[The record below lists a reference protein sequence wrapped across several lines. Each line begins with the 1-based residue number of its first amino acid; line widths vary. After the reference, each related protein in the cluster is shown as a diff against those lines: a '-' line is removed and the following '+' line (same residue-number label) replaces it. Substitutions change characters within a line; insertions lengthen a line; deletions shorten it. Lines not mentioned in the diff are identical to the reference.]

1 MISHFLLIIPQRP
14 VRESNP
20 QLALRRKNGDRSG
33 AHIPSHPLLSVF
45 PGNPYF
51 IRKNN
56 FSDYC
61 QTCLYR
67 SVKTCDK
74 LAGN

>member
-1 MISHFLLIIPQRP
+1 MGFRNSKEAK
-14 VRESNP
+14 RE
-20 QLALRRKNGDRSG
+20 QNG
-33 AHIPSHPLLSVF
+33 VT
-45 PGNPYF
+45 YF